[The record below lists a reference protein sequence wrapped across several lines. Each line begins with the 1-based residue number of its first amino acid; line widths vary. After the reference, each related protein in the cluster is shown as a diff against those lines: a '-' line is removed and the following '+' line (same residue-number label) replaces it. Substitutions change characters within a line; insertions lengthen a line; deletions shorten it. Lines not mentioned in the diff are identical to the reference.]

1 MTTATTMTT
10 TTALPRTTAEYF
22 DAIYATAGGDAQ
34 RLPWARP
41 GSGAC
46 PAFVNWL
53 NAAAPSLVRCG
64 ARVAVMGC
72 GLGFDAREAMRRGHE
87 VIGFDCSRTAV
98 AWARRLDPDRA
109 ASYVQADLFQPP
121 ARWIH
126 RFDLVA
132 EIDNIQSLTPD
143 RHAEAIES
151 LANLMT
157 PRGRLLMIGRAAD
170 EPVGLESGPP
180 WPLTEQE
187 LLESASA
194 AGLVA
199 ESLSTFD
206 DDDGVL
212 RIRAIFRRG

>member
-1 MTTATTMTT
+1 MTTVTTIPTT
-10 TTALPRTTAEYF
+10 TTSPRTTSEYF
-22 DAIYATAGGDAQ
+22 DAIYAAAGGDPQ

-41 GSGAC
+41 GSGAS

-64 ARVAVMGC
+64 ARVAVAGC
-72 GLGFDAREAMRRGHE
+72 GPGFDAREAMRRGYE
-87 VIGFDCSRTAV
+87 VVGFDCSRTAV
-98 AWARRLDPDRA
+98 AWARRLDPDRS
-109 ASYVQADLFQPP
+109 ASYVQADLFDPP

-132 EIDNIQSLTPD
+132 EIDNVQSLTPD
-143 RHAEAIES
+143 LHAEAIES
-151 LANLMT
+151 LANLMA
-157 PRGRLLMIGRAAD
+157 PHGRLLMICRAAD
-170 EPVGLESGPP
+170 EPVGLEGGPP
-180 WPLTEQE
+180 WPPTEQE
-187 LLESASA
+187 LLQAASA